1 MISFSLAVAL
11 VIALAGGLIRGL
23 TGFGGALIMTP
34 ALSIFY
40 DPRIVVPVVLV
51 MEAFAA
57 APMLKAAW
65 HIARLQVIA
74 PICLAAFAT
83 VPLGSYLLANAEP
96 DILRRVIAGMV
107 IAFCVLML
115 AGVRYTG
122 TPRPATSAA
131 LGSVSGV
138 LLGATGI
145 GGPPIILYLLAG
157 PDPVQVTRA
166 NLTLCVTAISIAAL
180 GMYWYR
186 GLPVLGDPAV
196 TPWLCICFIL
206 GIMLGTA
213 LFRRMG
219 SQRFRHFSL
228 ALMIAVAVVTLSV

>member
-1 MISFSLAVAL
+1 
-11 VIALAGGLIRGL
+11 
-23 TGFGGALIMTP
+23 
-34 ALSIFY
+34 
-40 DPRIVVPVVLV
+40 
-51 MEAFAA
+51 
-57 APMLKAAW
+57 MLRAAW
-65 HIARLQVIA
+65 RLARLPVIA

-96 DILRRVIAGMV
+96 EILRRVIACMV
-107 IAFCVLML
+107 IGFCVLML
-115 AGVRYTG
+115 AGVRYAG
-122 TPRPATSAA
+122 TPRPATSVA
-131 LGSVSGV
+131 LGSLSGV

-166 NLTLCVTAISIAAL
+166 NLTLCVTAISLAAL
-180 GMYWYR
+180 GMYWWR

-213 LFRRMG
+213 MFRRMG
-219 SQRFRHFSL
+219 SQRFRQFAL